1 MSLKKPQNLKKMLR
15 KFPASNG
22 WVAVF
27 KKSDFSES
35 SLKVT
40 KLSKFQHFSS
50 YLKFFSVIIINGG
63 TILFSKHGKINRWKR
78 WLVSVKPSS
87 TNKLKN

>member
-27 KKSDFSES
+27 KKSDFS
-35 SLKVT
+35 
-40 KLSKFQHFSS
+40 
-50 YLKFFSVIIINGG
+50 
-63 TILFSKHGKINRWKR
+63 
-78 WLVSVKPSS
+78 
-87 TNKLKN
+87 